1 MSNSPFRR
9 VKEFLK
15 NDSAGATNLIDQI
28 QVINSKLWAEITGD
42 LISSHT
48 HVILQGREAIVY
60 ADSAVWA
67 HSVNQQRIT
76 FLQAMRD
83 KGLII
88 DSIQVRNQLREPQ
101 RSNKSAERK
110 PAAIPPNA
118 ARILEQTAI
127 TVHDK
132 ELQLALLKLSRFGN
146 NTSD

>member
-1 MSNSPFRR
+1 
-9 VKEFLK
+9 
-15 NDSAGATNLIDQI
+15 
-28 QVINSKLWAEITGD
+28 
-42 LISSHT
+42 
-48 HVILQGREAIVY
+48 
-60 ADSAVWA
+60 
-67 HSVNQQRIT
+67 
-76 FLQAMRD
+76 MRD